1 MNKKVLIAMGMGLA
15 LTLGAVQKSEAFWFW
30 GGSSDDDTANV
41 IGSDVENSNITAGD
55 GNTSASNLRN
65 STVVGGNMSSSGSNS
80 IGSIGIN
87 KGDISQSNSQSVTS
101 GTTNL
106 VGNDMKDMSNR
117 GSR

>member
-1 MNKKVLIAMGMGLA
+1 MNKKVLIAMVVGLA

-30 GGSSDDDTANV
+30 GGDSSSDDDTA
-41 IGSDVENSNITAGD
+41 IATGENSSAAAG
-55 GNTSASNLRN
+55 GSTSASNLRN